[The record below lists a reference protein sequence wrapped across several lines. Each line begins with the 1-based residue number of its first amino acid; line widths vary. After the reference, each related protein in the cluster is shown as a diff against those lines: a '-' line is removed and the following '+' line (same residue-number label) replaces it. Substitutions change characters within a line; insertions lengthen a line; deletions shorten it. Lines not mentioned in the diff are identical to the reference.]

1 MYYGNTLDFNSSVPL
16 GPIPKAT
23 AKKIRKISQGNR
35 SFKRILLRIMSCVE
49 KAKHWDDLS
58 PTERIMLEIEWADS
72 LLALLSIGNFL
83 VTRSIRYRLR
93 EQTPEEDDLD
103 YAV

>member
-1 MYYGNTLDFNSSVPL
+1 MNISNPVNKFVSSD
-16 GPIPKAT
+16 PIPKAI
-23 AKKIRKISQGNR
+23 AKKIRRLNRGNGNLNWILQRIIS
-35 SFKRILLRIMSCVE
+35 CHE

-58 PTERIMLEIEWADS
+58 PPERIMLELEWADS

-93 EQTPEEDDLD
+93 EQTPEEDEEENGF
-103 YAV
+103 